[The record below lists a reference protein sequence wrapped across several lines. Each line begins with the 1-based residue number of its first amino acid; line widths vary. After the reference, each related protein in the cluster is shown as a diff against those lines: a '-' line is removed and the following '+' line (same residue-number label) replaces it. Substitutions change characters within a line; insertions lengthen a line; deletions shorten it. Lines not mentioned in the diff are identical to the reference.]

1 MSPEDPKLALQ
12 VRVGKMLG
20 YGFAFSV
27 VWAGGVGSLLAL
39 IIGLKARR
47 LIKRSG
53 GEVAG
58 IRMAWWCIVVGAL
71 GLVTVAPSTLWLLL
85 TAKK

>member
-1 MSPEDPKLALQ
+1 
-12 VRVGKMLG
+12 MLG

-39 IIGLKARR
+39 IIGLRARR
-47 LIKRSG
+47 LIKQSG
-53 GEVAG
+53 GEVTG
-58 IRMAWWCIVVGAL
+58 VRMAWWCIVVGAL
-71 GLVTVAPSTLWLLL
+71 GLATVTPYLLWLLL

>member
-27 VWAGGVGSLLAL
+27 VVIGGVGTAVLPLTVWLVIKAL
-39 IIGLKARR
+39 SK
-47 LIKRSG
+47 
-53 GEVAG
+53 
-58 IRMAWWCIVVGAL
+58 
-71 GLVTVAPSTLWLLL
+71 
-85 TAKK
+85 